1 MTDKGRILAFPDT
14 AAIEAE
20 AAAWVARFDAGEVSA
35 RDQAAF
41 QEWLNRSALHRDA
54 IADYGKLWSEFDALR
69 LLTSPEEAGQ
79 EASLRDNQSSMLK
92 RARPW
97 LAACAAAAIVA
108 AGGGAVFFH
117 SKPHE
122 IAKAESH
129 RATRLSHPLTRVSY
143 ETPVGG
149 QSKITLAD
157 GSTVILNTN
166 SLLDVNFSDKCRD
179 VHLRRGEAY
188 FDVVHDKARPFTVY
202 ANNYVVRDIGTAF
215 DVHLSK
221 AGLVEVGVT
230 KGSVEVS
237 PADGGQDSGPAKSL
251 GIIAAGQNIVLGE
264 KVERAKV
271 VSSPDLGRTLA
282 WRQGQL
288 IYTGQPLAEVLA
300 DVSRYSDIQIELAD
314 PALGDLPVGGAFRT
328 DQIEAI
334 FAALENNFG
343 IRAQWVDPQHVRFTS
358 GGEKAPSKD

>member
-1 MTDKGRILAFPDT
+1 MTDKGKILAFPDT

-41 QEWLNRSALHRDA
+41 QEWLTRSTLHRQA
-54 IADYGKLWSEFDALR
+54 IAEYGNLWSEFDALKP
-69 LLTSPEEAGQ
+69 LIGAGDAGQ
-79 EASLRDNQSSMLK
+79 DTGVRDVRPAMLE

-108 AGGGAVFFH
+108 AGGAVFLH
-117 SKPHE
+117 SKPQE
-122 IAKAESH
+122 IAKAGSH
-129 RATRLSHPLTRVSY
+129 PAARHVQPLTRVSY

-157 GSTVILNTN
+157 GSSVILNTN
-166 SLLDVNFSDKCRD
+166 SLLEVNFSGKGRD
-179 VHLRRGEAY
+179 VYLRRGEAY

-202 ANNYVVRDIGTAF
+202 ADNYVVRDIGTAF
-215 DVHLSK
+215 DVHLAK
-221 AGLVEVGVT
+221 PGLVEVGVT
-230 KGSVEVS
+230 KGSVEVT
-237 PADGGQDSGPAKSL
+237 PADRGQGSGPAKSL

-288 IYTGQPLAEVLA
+288 IYTGQPLSEVLA
-300 DVSRYSDIQIELAD
+300 DVSRYSDIKIELAD
-314 PALGDLPVGGAFRT
+314 PALGNLPVGGAFRT

-343 IRAQWVDPQHVRFTS
+343 IRAEWVDPQHVRFTS